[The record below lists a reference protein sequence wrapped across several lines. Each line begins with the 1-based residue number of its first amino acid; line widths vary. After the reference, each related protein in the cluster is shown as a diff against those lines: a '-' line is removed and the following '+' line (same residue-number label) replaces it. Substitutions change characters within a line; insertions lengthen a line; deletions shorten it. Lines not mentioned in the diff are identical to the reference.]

1 MKKTISA
8 LLLLSGALFYA
19 QTSIFVMNNMNSHF
33 DAVGRFFTS
42 KPVAGNPLVMFAA
55 PNAGYGTFTMPS
67 GIYYKY
73 ATFDTS
79 GGLGNVMDIDTWYV
93 SDYTNPANSGTYS
106 YNDPFITSVM
116 VPSNQWGGFIFWLQD
131 VASGNQYD
139 YFEVGDP
146 AVAGTAGITVN
157 PSQTGT
163 ATGVFSE
170 WFTITSGPQNITY
183 FNIYP

>member
-8 LLLLSGALFYA
+8 LLLSLGAFCYS
-19 QTSIFVMNNMNSHF
+19 QSSVFVMNNFNTHF

-42 KPVAGNPLVMFAA
+42 RPVAGNPLVMFAA

-67 GIYYKY
+67 GIYHKY
-73 ATFDTS
+73 GSFDTS
-79 GGLGNVMDIDTWYV
+79 SGLGNIMDIDTWYV

-116 VPSNQWGGFIFWLQD
+116 VPNNQWAGFIFQLQD
-131 VASGNQYD
+131 ISSGNMYD

-146 AVAGTAGITVN
+146 AVAGTANITVN
-157 PSQTGT
+157 PSQTGST
-163 ATGVFSE
+163 SGVFAE
-170 WFTITSGPQNITY
+170 WFTITSGPQTVTY
-183 FNIYP
+183 FNIY